1 MSTVPTP
8 TGDHL
13 EPSRQMWASRVT
25 TFAREGAQNTRFYA
39 AALVDLVAPGEG
51 AHVLDI
57 ATGTGVVA
65 VAAARRVGPAGKVV
79 ATDFVAEWAPYVAD
93 TAAEAGVANVTFEV
107 MSAEAL
113 ALPDAAF
120 DAVFCQFGLM
130 FVPDKLLALR
140 EMRRVLM
147 PGGTLGLAVWSV
159 AERVG
164 IFTVAGMIGAALPP
178 PPGPPPP
185 SPLSL
190 GEPGLIERLV
200 MEAGFRE
207 VTARPFTH
215 FYDVPSAEAEW
226 ERWTADSSNPMT
238 ARLVELPVAERD
250 ALRERV
256 LAALEARRVGD
267 VIRISSEAIFVT
279 ARR

>member
-1 MSTVPTP
+1 MSTFTSQPSD
-8 TGDHL
+8 DHD
-13 EPSRQMWASRVT
+13 PSRQMWAARVA
-25 TFAREGAQNTRFYA
+25 TFAREGAPNTRHYA
-39 AALVDLVAPGEG
+39 AALVDLVAPGAG

-65 VAAARRVGPAGKVV
+65 VAAAQRVGPTGNVI
-79 ATDFVAEWAPYVAD
+79 ATDFVEEWAPYVAES
-93 TAAEAGVANVTFEV
+93 AAEAGVENVAFEV

-120 DAVFCQFGLM
+120 DAVLCQFGLM

-140 EMRRVLM
+140 EMHRVLK

-178 PPGPPPP
+178 TPGPPPP

-200 MEAGFRE
+200 TEAGFRD
-207 VTARPFTH
+207 VAAQPFTH
-215 FYDVPSAEAEW
+215 SHDVPGAEAEW
-226 ERWTADSSNPMT
+226 DRWTGDLTNPVA
-238 ARLVELPVAERD
+238 ARLVELSADERN

-256 LAALEARRVGD
+256 LAALETHRVGD

>member
-1 MSTVPTP
+1 MSTTASRPGDEADPT
-8 TGDHL
+8 
-13 EPSRQMWASRVT
+13 RKMWASRVA
-25 TFAREGAQNTRFYA
+25 TFAREGAQNTRYYA

-51 AHVLDI
+51 AQVLDI

-65 VAAARRVGPAGKVV
+65 VAAAQRVGPTGRVV
-79 ATDFVAEWAPYVAD
+79 ATDFVAEWTPYVAE

-113 ALPDAAF
+113 ALPDDAF

-140 EMRRVLM
+140 EMRRVLK
-147 PGGTLGLAVWSV
+147 PGGKLGLAVWSV

-164 IFTVAGMIGAALPP
+164 LFTVAGMIGAALPP
-178 PPGPPPP
+178 TPGPPPP

-200 MEAGFRE
+200 TEAGFRD
-207 VTARPFTH
+207 VAAQPFTYS
-215 FYDVPSAEAEW
+215 YDAPSAEAEW
-226 ERWTADSSNPMT
+226 ERWTSDPTNPMS
-238 ARLVELPVAERD
+238 ARLVELSADERN
-250 ALRERV
+250 AVRERV
-256 LAALEARRVGD
+256 LTALEAMRVGD
-267 VIRISSEAIFVT
+267 VIRVSSEAIFVT

>member
-1 MSTVPTP
+1 MSTIANRP
-8 TGDHL
+8 GDNND
-13 EPSRQMWASRVT
+13 PSRQMWASRVA
-25 TFAREGAQNTRFYA
+25 TFARESAQNTRYYA

-65 VAAARRVGPAGKVV
+65 VAAAQRVGPTGRVV
-79 ATDFVAEWAPYVAD
+79 ATDFVAEWAPYVAE
-93 TAAEAGVANVTFEV
+93 TAFEAGVANVTFEV

-113 ALPDAAF
+113 ALPNDAF

-140 EMRRVLM
+140 EMLRVLK

-159 AERVG
+159 PERVG
-164 IFTVAGMIGAALPP
+164 LFTVAGMIGAALPP
-178 PPGPPPP
+178 TSGPPPP

-200 MEAGFRE
+200 KEAGFRE
-207 VTARPFTH
+207 VSAQPFTH
-215 FYDVPSAEAEW
+215 SYDVPDAEAEW
-226 ERWTADSSNPMT
+226 ERWTADPNHPLT
-238 ARLVELPVAERD
+238 GRLVELPAGERD

-267 VIRISSEAIFVT
+267 VIRIASEAIFVT
-279 ARR
+279 AQR